1 MASHID
7 RRKFLAT
14 LGGAVAAWPLA
25 VSAQQAAVPVVGFL
39 SSGEP
44 QVFAHMIDAF
54 RQGLNETGY
63 VVGQN
68 VVFEHRAA
76 GSDYD
81 RFRAM
86 ADDLVRRQVAVIF
99 ATGST
104 PAALAARAATSTIP
118 IVFYMGGDPVEHR
131 LVASLSRP
139 GGNLTGFGFLG
150 FALAA
155 KRLELLRELLP
166 NAATIGMLVNPANPD
181 SDFEMRDIQDAGRI
195 LGRHIHTLTAS
206 SDADFDGVFATLVNQ
221 QIGALIVASDPYF
234 SGRRGRI
241 VALATRHGVAA
252 IYERREFPDAGGL
265 ISYGH
270 HRADAYRQ
278 LGIYTG
284 RILKGTKPA
293 DLPVLQPTR
302 FELVI
307 NLNAAKAL
315 GIEISPKLLALA
327 DQVIE

>member
-1 MASHID
+1 
-7 RRKFLAT
+7 
-14 LGGAVAAWPLA
+14 
-25 VSAQQAAVPVVGFL
+25 
-39 SSGEP
+39 
-44 QVFAHMIDAF
+44 MIDAF

-68 VVFEHRAA
+68 VAFEHRAA
-76 GSDYD
+76 GSEYD

-99 ATGST
+99 ATGGT
-104 PAALAARAATSTIP
+104 AAALAAKTATSTIP
-118 IVFYMGGDPVEHR
+118 IVFYMGGDPVQQG
-131 LVASLSRP
+131 LVISLGRP
-139 GGNLTGFGFLG
+139 GGNLTGFAWLG

-155 KRLELLRELLP
+155 KRLELLRELMP
-166 NAATIGMLVNPANPD
+166 NGAAIGMLVNPANPD
-181 SDFEMRDIQDAGRI
+181 SDFEMRDVQDAARI
-195 LGRHIHTLTAS
+195 LGRQIHILTAS
-206 SDADFDGVFATLVNQ
+206 GDADFDSAFATVIKQ
-221 QIGALIVASDPYF
+221 QIGALIIASDAYF

-241 VALATRHGVAA
+241 VALATRHGVPA
-252 IYERREFPDAGGL
+252 IYERREFPDVGGL

-278 LGIYTG
+278 LGIYAG
-284 RILKGTKPA
+284 RILKGTRPA
-293 DLPVLQPTR
+293 ELPVLQPTK

-327 DQVIE
+327 DEVIE

>member
-1 MASHID
+1 LPD
-7 RRKFLAT
+7 
-14 LGGAVAAWPLA
+14 LA
-25 VSAQQAAVPVVGFL
+25 VT
-39 SSGEP
+39 
-44 QVFAHMIDAF
+44 DC
-54 RQGLNETGY
+54 T
-63 VVGQN
+63 
-68 VVFEHRAA
+68 
-76 GSDYD
+76 
-81 RFRAM
+81 
-86 ADDLVRRQVAVIF
+86 DDGIAEWCFLVRRQVAVIF

-118 IVFYMGGDPVEHR
+118 IVFYMGGDPVEQR

-181 SDFEMRDIQDAGRI
+181 SDFEMRDIQDAARI

-241 VALATRHGVAA
+241 VALATRHGIAA

-270 HRADAYRQ
+270 HRRDAYRQ

-327 DQVIE
+327 DEVIE

>member
-1 MASHID
+1 M
-7 RRKFLAT
+7 RRREFIKL
-14 LGGAVAAWPLA
+14 LGGAAAAWPLA
-25 VSAQQAAVPVVGFL
+25 ARAQQPAMPVIGFL
-39 SSGEP
+39 SSGQP

-63 VVGQN
+63 VAGQN
-68 VVFEHRAA
+68 VTFEHRAA
-76 GSDYD
+76 GSEYD

-86 ADDLVRRQVAVIF
+86 ADDLVRRQVALIF
-99 ATGST
+99 ATGGT
-104 PAALAARAATSTIP
+104 AAALAARTATSTIP
-118 IVFYMGGDPVEHR
+118 IVFYMGGDPVQQG

-139 GGNLTGFGFLG
+139 GGNLTGFGWLG

-166 NAATIGMLVNPANPD
+166 NGATIGMLMNPANPD
-181 SDFEMRDIQDAGRI
+181 SDFEMRDVQDAARI
-195 LGRHIHTLTAS
+195 LGRQIHILTAS
-206 SDADFDGVFATLVNQ
+206 SDGVFATLVKQ
-221 QIGALIVASDPYF
+221 QVAALIVASDAYF

-241 VALATRHGVAA
+241 VALAARHGVAT

-270 HRADAYRQ
+270 HRSDAYRQ
-278 LGIYTG
+278 LGIYAG

-293 DLPVLQPTR
+293 ELPVLQPTK

-327 DQVIE
+327 DEVIE

>member
-1 MASHID
+1 M
-7 RRKFLAT
+7 RRREFISLIGVA
-14 LGGAVAAWPLA
+14 AAWPLVA
-25 VSAQQAAVPVVGFL
+25 RAQQAALPVIGFL

-99 ATGST
+99 ATGNT

-118 IVFYMGGDPVEHR
+118 IVFYMGGDPVQQG
-131 LVASLSRP
+131 LVASLGRP

-166 NAATIGMLVNPANPD
+166 NDATIGMLVNPTNPD
-181 SDFEMRDIQDAGRI
+181 SDFEMRDVQAADSI
-195 LGRHIHTLTAS
+195 LGR
-206 SDADFDGVFATLVNQ
+206 
-221 QIGALIVASDPYF
+221 QIQLLNS
-234 SGRRGRI
+234 
-241 VALATRHGVAA
+241 
-252 IYERREFPDAGGL
+252 RRECEV
-265 ISYGH
+265 Y
-270 HRADAYRQ
+270 
-278 LGIYTG
+278 
-284 RILKGTKPA
+284 
-293 DLPVLQPTR
+293 
-302 FELVI
+302 
-307 NLNAAKAL
+307 
-315 GIEISPKLLALA
+315 
-327 DQVIE
+327 

>member
-1 MASHID
+1 MATYI
-7 RRKFLAT
+7 RRREFIFI
-14 LGGAVAAWPLA
+14 LGGTAAAWPLA
-25 VSAQQAAVPVVGFL
+25 ARAQQPAMPVVGFL
-39 SSGEP
+39 SSGQP
-44 QVFAHMIDAF
+44 QTFAHMIDAF
-54 RQGLNETGY
+54 RQGLSQTGY

-68 VVFEHRAA
+68 VTFEHLAA
-76 GSDYD
+76 GSEYD

-99 ATGST
+99 ATGGT
-104 PAALAARAATSTIP
+104 AAALAARTATSTIP
-118 IVFYMGGDPVEHR
+118 IVFYMGGDPVQQG
-131 LVASLSRP
+131 LVASLGRP
-139 GGNLTGFGFLG
+139 GGNLTGFSWLG

-166 NAATIGMLVNPANPD
+166 NGATIGMLVNPTNPD
-181 SDFEMRDIQDAGRI
+181 SDFEVRDVQDAARI
-195 LGRHIHTLTAS
+195 LGRQIHNLTAS
-206 SDADFDGVFATLVNQ
+206 SDSDFDGVFATLVKQ
-221 QIGALIVASDPYF
+221 QIGALIVASDAYF

-241 VALATRHGVAA
+241 VALAARHGVAA

-278 LGIYTG
+278 LGVYTG

-293 DLPVLQPTR
+293 ELPVLQPTK

-327 DQVIE
+327 DEVIE